1 MKDDKLNKIVN
12 SIIKAIDERMQK
24 KPKAYYTEAEVL
36 RVDKNNGVAY
46 VHIPGGVDETP
57 VRLTIDANE
66 GDTVQ
71 IRVGEGSA
79 TITGNRTAPPTD
91 DKLAEEALQ
100 EAQNSAKGLQ
110 KIDEALENGDFESAE
125 LTNIVTMYC
134 LSTSNSQF
142 IKATGY
148 DWQTTPPAYVSGLYY
163 WTKTVTTM
171 DDGTTIETDPIFDLT
186 AQSAAEADAIAK
198 SNDNHFWH
206 DSSGV
211 YVTKTAN
218 NAASGYATRLVSEG
232 IQHTYNGNPLFT
244 LSSSAL
250 TFYQSDGSTP
260 MATYGS
266 GGVYLYAGGAQ
277 AAQFTSSGITLNNGA
292 SYKYG
297 EFSTSGLTIY
307 NGSGTTIAQLGYGST
322 QGASSFTPYYTFGT
336 RNSGT
341 LGGYST
347 VEGRNGI
354 ASDADAHAEG
364 NSCTASGAQSH
375 AEGYNCTAGYAKSHA
390 EGDSTT
396 VGYDSSYGFSN
407 GAHAEGVGTT
417 AKGTGAHA
425 EGYYTTAY
433 GEGSHA
439 SGIQTTVTSNI
450 GAAAVGKYNNY
461 QSGDLFEVG
470 NGTSSSRSNAFTV
483 DSSGNATVKGTL
495 TAGNID
501 SGSDSFAATS
511 SGSYSDKTVSFNKT
525 FPSTPNVTLTM
536 SVSSSTTAANIG
548 STIMAVISTSTT
560 SFTARFYNNSGASK
574 TPSFKWIAIA

>member
-142 IKATGY
+142 IPATGY

-163 WTKTVTTM
+163 WTKTVTTL
-171 DDGTTIETDPIFDLT
+171 DDGTEIETDPIFDLT
-186 AQSAAEADAIAK
+186 AQAAAEADAIAK

-206 DSSGV
+206 DSTGV

-218 NAASGYATRLVSEG
+218 NAASGYATRIVGEG
-232 IQHTYNGNPLFT
+232 IQHTYNGSPLFT

-250 TFYQSDGSTP
+250 TFNQSDGTTP

-266 GGVYLYAGGAQ
+266 SGTTLYANGNKAAEFLTDGLSLYVYYNGTVYP
-277 AAQFTSSGITLNNGA
+277 AAQFLINGMTLYRSNGGVMAKLTTDESIISGDQNYNIRFKINGMD
-292 SYKYG
+292 
-297 EFSTSGLTIY
+297 LR
-307 NGSGTTIAQLGYGST
+307 YGSSVRGRIHW
-322 QGASSFTPYYTFGT
+322 Q
-336 RNSGT
+336 
-341 LGGYST
+341 YSQ
-347 VEGRNGI
+347 
-354 ASDADAHAEG
+354 SDQHLD
-364 NSCTASGAQSH
+364 
-375 AEGYNCTAGYAKSHA
+375 
-390 EGDSTT
+390 
-396 VGYDSSYGFSN
+396 
-407 GAHAEGVGTT
+407 
-417 AKGTGAHA
+417 
-425 EGYYTTAY
+425 
-433 GEGSHA
+433 
-439 SGIQTTVTSNI
+439 
-450 GAAAVGKYNNY
+450 
-461 QSGDLFEVG
+461 FEVSDGTNTGSFDLSPSRLKSWEPLEVVG
-470 NGTSSSRSNAFTV
+470 NTDVS
-483 DSSGNATVKGTL
+483 GTL

-501 SGSDSFAATS
+501 HGSVSITPTANTPTS
-511 SGSYSDKTVSFNKT
+511 KTVSFNKT
-525 FPSTPNVTLTM
+525 FSSTPNVIISAET
-536 SVSSSTTAANIG
+536 SVPYSTVRGCGATNISTTG
-548 STIMAVISTSTT
+548 
-560 SFTARFYNNSGASK
+560 FTAWVYRTNTTA
-574 TPSFKWIAIA
+574 TVLHWIAIA

>member
-142 IKATGY
+142 IPATGY

-163 WTKTVTTM
+163 WTKTVTTL
-171 DDGTTIETDPIFDLT
+171 DDGTEIETDPIFDLT
-186 AQSAAEADAIAK
+186 AQAAAEADAIAK

-218 NAASGYATRLVSEG
+218 NAASGYATRIVSEG

-250 TFYQSDGSTP
+250 TFYQSNGSTP

-266 GGVYLYAGGAQ
+266 GGTTLYANGSTAAQFLNNGVYLYDPSSTTYP
-277 AAQFTSSGITLNNGA
+277 AAQFLSSGAVIGRETSGNVKATSSGIEFRDGTTTLADMTFQTSEYFGTGVTISSPSNG
-292 SYKYG
+292 SFGNG
-297 EFSTSGLTIY
+297 ELTIW
-307 NGSGTTIAQLGYGST
+307 ARK
-322 QGASSFTPYYTFGT
+322 A
-336 RNSGT
+336 
-341 LGGYST
+341 
-347 VEGRNGI
+347 
-354 ASDADAHAEG
+354 
-364 NSCTASGAQSH
+364 ASGGIKAM
-375 AEGYNCTAGYAKSHA
+375 AAAILTAGSYIFQLQESRDTTEKS
-390 EGDSTT
+390 
-396 VGYDSSYGFSN
+396 
-407 GAHAEGVGTT
+407 GAYCNCDMEVDGKLT
-417 AKGTGAHA
+417 AGSASVTG
-425 EGYYTTAY
+425 
-433 GEGSHA
+433 S
-439 SGIQTTVTSNI
+439 
-450 GAAAVGKYNNY
+450 
-461 QSGDLFEVG
+461 
-470 NGTSSSRSNAFTV
+470 
-483 DSSGNATVKGTL
+483 L

-501 SGSDSFAATS
+501 HGSVSITPTANTPTS
-511 SGSYSDKTVSFNKT
+511 KTVSFNKT
-525 FPSTPNVTLTM
+525 FSSTPNVIISAET
-536 SVSSSTTAANIG
+536 SVPYSTVRGCGATNISTTG
-548 STIMAVISTSTT
+548 
-560 SFTARFYNNSGASK
+560 FTAWVYRTNTTA
-574 TPSFKWIAIA
+574 TVLHWIAIA